1 MKYRLLA
8 GLLAAFCASAF
19 ASEQAAGTSISRL
32 DYQLSD
38 ASFTLQDAA
47 RPTPEEIASLSRTVF
62 PEARPLVEEKQTFNI
77 AEVARH
83 PDLWSRIRS
92 GFKMPDLD
100 SPTVRKWEQY
110 YANRPDYLNRII
122 ERGNRY
128 LYHVVEEVEKRGMP
142 MEIALLPMIESAYNP
157 KAESSARASGMWQ
170 FIPETGKRY
179 GLERTWWYDGRR
191 DVVAATS
198 AALDY
203 LTEIH
208 GMFGDWQ
215 LALASYNWGE
225 NAVARAVAKN
235 QATGLSSAYSD
246 LRMPVETA
254 NYVPKLM
261 AVRNIIANPSAY
273 GIEIADVPNKPY
285 FMAIDNNRH
294 MDVRVAAQLAEI
306 PVAELLRLNP
316 GFMRPV
322 IAQKDE
328 RKLVLPADKVET
340 FQLNL
345 ANYDK
350 PLLNWQPYVTRKGED
365 LDKLARKFGISL
377 AELKSINDI
386 PVKARAA
393 SGQTILVPKIE
404 HLDVSDRQTLAA
416 LAANRTAEPVD
427 RGENDKPRTAKP
439 QAQHRVTRGETVFSI
454 AKRYNISVAQLRT
467 MNGKK
472 NNRVAVGEK
481 LWVAAAAKA
490 APAKRQYVA
499 KRGDTVKT
507 VARRFNVA
515 AVDLMKW
522 NNLEQPNLQPGSRI
536 VIY

>member
-8 GLLAAFCASAF
+8 GLLAAFCTSTF
-19 ASEQAAGTSISRL
+19 ASEQSDGISVSRL

-38 ASFTLQDAA
+38 ASFALNDSA
-47 RPTPEEIASLSRTVF
+47 PPSSEEIAKLGKTLFSETPRF
-62 PEARPLVEEKQTFNI
+62 VEEKQTLNI

-83 PDLWSRIRS
+83 PDLWARVRS
-92 GFKMPDLD
+92 GFKMPELD

-122 ERGNRY
+122 ERGSRY
-128 LYHVVEEVEKRGMP
+128 LYHVVDEVEKRGMP

-235 QATGLSSAYSD
+235 QSSGLPTAYSD
-246 LRMPVETA
+246 LRMPAETA

-273 GIEIADVPNKPY
+273 GIEIAGVPNKPY

-316 GFMRPV
+316 GFIRPV

-328 RKLVLPADKVET
+328 RKLVLPADKVQT

-345 ANYDK
+345 AKYDK

-365 LDKLARKFGISL
+365 LDKLANKFGITL
-377 AELKSINDI
+377 TELISINDI
-386 PVKARAA
+386 PARTRTAA
-393 SGQTILVPKIE
+393 GQTILVPKVE
-404 HLDVSDRQTLAA
+404 HLDISDRQTLAA
-416 LAANRTAEPVD
+416 LAANRAAGPVD
-427 RGENDKPRTAKP
+427 RGENDQPRAAQSPT
-439 QAQHRVTRGETVFSI
+439 QHRVTKGETVFSI
-454 AKRYNISVAQLRT
+454 AKRYNISVAQLRA
-467 MNGKK
+467 MNSKK
-472 NNRVAVGEK
+472 NNRVVIGET
-481 LWVAAAAKA
+481 LRVVAAAK
-490 APAKRQYVA
+490 PLTTKRQYVA
-499 KRGDTVKT
+499 KRGDTINT

-522 NNLEQPNLQPGSRI
+522 NNLEQAHLRPGAKI

>member
-1 MKYRLLA
+1 MKYQLLA
-8 GLLAAFCASAF
+8 GFLAALCASAF
-19 ASEQAAGTSISRL
+19 ASEQPASARVSQF
-32 DYQLSD
+32 DYPSGNT
-38 ASFTLQDAA
+38 SFTLNKDSATSSEDIA
-47 RPTPEEIASLSRTVF
+47 KISGALFPETRPTVEAKQALDIADAS
-62 PEARPLVEEKQTFNI
+62 K
-77 AEVARH
+77 H
-83 PDLWSRIRS
+83 PDLWSRVRN
-92 GFKMPDLD
+92 GFEMPELD
-100 SPTVRKWEQY
+100 SPAVRKWEQY

-203 LTEIH
+203 LSEIH

-235 QATGLSSAYSD
+235 QATGRPSAYSD
-246 LRMPVETA
+246 LRMPAETA

-273 GIEIADVPNKPY
+273 GIEIAEVPNKPY
-285 FMAIDNNRH
+285 FTAIDNNRH

-316 GFMRPV
+316 GFIRPV

-328 RKLVLPADKVET
+328 RKLVLPADKVEK
-340 FQLNL
+340 FQHNL
-345 ANYDK
+345 ASYDK

-365 LDKLARKFGISL
+365 LDKLAAKFGITPT
-377 AELKSINDI
+377 ELKSINDI
-386 PVKARAA
+386 TAKARLAA
-393 SGQTILVPKIE
+393 GQTILVPKSE
-404 HLDVSDRQTLAA
+404 NLDISERQTLAA
-416 LAANRTAEPVD
+416 LAANRIAEPVD
-427 RGENDKPRTAKP
+427 RGENDKPREAKF
-439 QAQHRVTRGETVFSI
+439 QALHRVIRGDSAFSI

-467 MNGKK
+467 LNGKK
-472 NNRVAVGEK
+472 NNHLAIGETLRVAATKTV
-481 LWVAAAAKA
+481 
-490 APAKRQYVA
+490 PAKHQYVA
-499 KRGDTVKT
+499 KRGDTVSA

-515 AVDLMKW
+515 TVDLIKW
-522 NNLEQPNLQPGSRI
+522 NNLERPNLQPGAKI

>member
-8 GLLAAFCASAF
+8 GLLATLCASAF
-19 ASEQAAGTSISRL
+19 ASEQAAGISISRL
-32 DYQLSD
+32 DYQLSST
-38 ASFTLQDAA
+38 ALTFKEPSK
-47 RPTPEEIASLSRTVF
+47 PTPEEVASLSSTLF
-62 PEARPLVEEKQTFNI
+62 TEAQDQAEEKQTLNI
-77 AEVARH
+77 ADAAKH
-83 PDLWSRIRS
+83 PDLWSRIRT
-92 GFKMPDLD
+92 GFRMPDLD

-122 ERGNRY
+122 ERGSRY

-235 QATGLSSAYSD
+235 QNAGLSTTYSD

-285 FMAIDNNRH
+285 FKAIENNRH

-340 FQLNL
+340 FQTNL
-345 ANYDK
+345 AKYDK

-365 LDKLARKFGISL
+365 LSRLAGQFGISL
-377 AELKSINDI
+377 AELKNVNDI
-386 PVKARAA
+386 PAKARVAA
-393 SGQTILVPKIE
+393 GQTILVPKVE

-416 LAANRTAEPVD
+416 LASNRLADPVD
-427 RGENDKPRTAKP
+427 RGENDQPSAAKNFT
-439 QAQHRVTRGETVFSI
+439 QHRVARGETAFSI
-454 AKRYNISVAQLRT
+454 AKRYHISVAQLRA

-472 NNRVAVGEK
+472 NNRVAVGET
-481 LWVAAAAKA
+481 LRIAA
-490 APAKRQYVA
+490 APAQTRKQYVA
-499 KRGDTVKT
+499 KRGDTVAA
-507 VARRFNVA
+507 VAKRFNVA

-522 NNLEQPNLQPGSRI
+522 NNLEHANLQPGSRI
-536 VIY
+536 VIH